1 MEHSACGHG
10 VLSMSRWLGEK
21 QRGWAGAGPD
31 PGKGLHRRPAQDP
44 EGQRAPLG
52 STGWGESR
60 GGWNPSVRVYLS
72 QWRGVGHTTAL
83 RTRTRR
89 PSNGVSRAIWGGGGE
104 KAKTKQPQTGQ
115 IGENKEHPRN
125 REKSPCTAFLGPQRA
140 SIPGG
145 KCPACGFRASL
156 VETDTKHPGLQHV

>member
-89 PSNGVSRAIWGGGGE
+89 PSNGVSRAIWGGGGR
-104 KAKTKQPQTGQ
+104 KQRPNNPKLARSGKTKSIQGTGRKALVLLSWALSVLPSR
-115 IGENKEHPRN
+115 GVN
-125 REKSPCTAFLGPQRA
+125 AQRVA
-140 SIPGG
+140 SV
-145 KCPACGFRASL
+145 PA
-156 VETDTKHPGLQHV
+156 